1 MISAGA
7 ISFRDRLH
15 ALSERPFCR
24 LTRHCVQRIFFGGE
38 AADSGE
44 VDVGIGAM
52 LAILAAPGAFISMAL
67 ASKYGSLFLW
77 FRGFYVRDPIR
88 ALQLRGA
95 NLHFDPFTAS
105 LADEY
110 FFIVLSMVAAGAVAI
125 WKWDSL
131 LPDRRD
137 YANLAPLPIPSRHF
151 FFANLAALLLVA
163 GILSIDINAASSI
176 LFPFLAASSQEVGYA
191 VVFFATHLVSVIL
204 GAAFGFLS
212 VLAILGVLMAL
223 LPYPLFRKSSVYIR
237 SGLLI
242 LFVALLTTSFS
253 EPAKIERLQTST
265 RSWRG
270 FPPPAWFVGLC
281 QSMRG
286 LHSPLFSNLGV
297 AATAASV
304 CALLLALAGYAI
316 SYRRCFLRSAETM
329 VVLPAGGGRIA
340 RLALRVLD
348 KILLRDSFQRAG
360 FRFVIKGLFRS
371 EKHSLIWIGFTG
383 IGVIVAA
390 QTVFAATALGHSL
403 SGVPSAGLLGVP
415 LVLTYFLMFGLR
427 FAFEIPAPLR
437 ANWTFRFG
445 VDAARQNPHSLAR
458 SVMLLFEVPLV
469 LSCFGAYSHYW
480 GWRIGLVHTLVVAAM
495 AALLA
500 ETLLLGFRK
509 IPFTCTSPPFKQTS
523 IVLLLLYVVGL
534 YVYSIAIPALE
545 YRAFENPFPFEEM
558 IVIVLAL
565 WGICLYT
572 ARRNQND
579 GERLIFED
587 LVPPAVEVL
596 DLTFRR

>member
-1 MISAGA
+1 MTFSRA
-7 ISFRDRLH
+7 IWFRERWQS
-15 ALSERPFCR
+15 LSERPFYR

-44 VDVGIGAM
+44 VDIGIGVV

-67 ASKYGSLFLW
+67 SSKYGSLFLW
-77 FRGFYVRDPIR
+77 LRGFYIRDPIR

-95 NLHFDPFTAS
+95 NLHFDPFAAS

-137 YANLAPLPIPSRHF
+137 YANLAPLPIPSRNF
-151 FFANLAALLLVA
+151 FFANLAALLLVG

-176 LFPFLAASSQEVGYA
+176 LFPFMASSSQEVSYA
-191 VVFFATHLVSVIL
+191 VVFFATHLLSVIL
-204 GAAFGFLS
+204 AAAFGFLS

-223 LPYPLFRKSSVYIR
+223 LPYRFFRKSSVYIR
-237 SGLLI
+237 SGLMI

-253 EPAKIERLQTST
+253 EPAKIERLQN
-265 RSWRG
+265 RVLSWRG

-286 LHSPLFSNLGV
+286 LPSPLFSKLGV
-297 AATAASV
+297 AAIAAFV
-304 CALLLALAGYAI
+304 CAFLLALAGYAI

-340 RLALRVLD
+340 IVALRALD

-360 FRFVIKGLFRS
+360 FRFVVKGLFRS
-371 EKHSLIWIGFTG
+371 EKHSLMWISFSG
-383 IGVIVAA
+383 IGLIIAA
-390 QTVFAATALGHSL
+390 QTVFAATKTSAWL
-403 SGVPSAGLLGVP
+403 SRVPSADLLGIP

-437 ANWTFRFG
+437 ANWTFRLG
-445 VDAARQNPHSLAR
+445 VDPGAQSLVALAR
-458 SVMLLFEVPLV
+458 RVMFAFEVPLI
-469 LSCFGAYSHYW
+469 LACFLVYSRFW

-495 AALLA
+495 VVLLG

-523 IVLLLLYVVGL
+523 IVVLFLYVVGL
-534 YVYSIAIPALE
+534 YVYSGAIPTLE
-545 YRAFENPFPFEEM
+545 HRAFENPFPFEEM

-565 WGICLYT
+565 WGICLYVL
-572 ARRNQND
+572 RKNPNEV
-579 GERLIFED
+579 ERLIFED
-587 LVPPAVEVL
+587 VVPPAVEVL